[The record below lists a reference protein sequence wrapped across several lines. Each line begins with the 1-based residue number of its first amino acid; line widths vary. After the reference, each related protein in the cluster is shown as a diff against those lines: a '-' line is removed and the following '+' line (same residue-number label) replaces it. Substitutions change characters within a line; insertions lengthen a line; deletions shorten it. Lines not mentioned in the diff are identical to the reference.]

1 MEEMLTKCNLV
12 CMNDGQPTRR
22 NSSSV
27 IDLVLCSAG
36 LVQYSGE
43 CSTLSHEKIRSDHI
57 AIFFE
62 ADFDLTESGPS
73 IRVVRPIKKADWG
86 KWKEATESQFED
98 FKTQSS
104 GNFEEDYARFCE
116 LLQDTMDTVIPQKTV
131 KIRQH
136 AARPCWWNEEVKEAK
151 AEMNSC
157 QKKYKQRNTIQN
169 KDKLVEAESNLEEV
183 KEKAQDEWTDRLL
196 TSFESATSSKDR
208 WDIYRKLTEK
218 KEENTVLP
226 LVGGDGKPVFT
237 KENKCELLKE
247 VFFEGEHL
255 KDNSFDEDF
264 YKSTNEKCQRVKE
277 NLDLSEG
284 VTNFNMD
291 IVYEEVEA
299 AIQRLKAGKSPGPD
313 DMYPEL
319 FMNASENL
327 KKAILYIFN
336 SSWTAGQLPLE
347 WRCASVKFLRC
358 LGWML

>member
-1 MEEMLTKCNLV
+1 
-12 CMNDGQPTRR
+12 
-22 NSSSV
+22 
-27 IDLVLCSAG
+27 
-36 LVQYSGE
+36 
-43 CSTLSHEKIRSDHI
+43 
-57 AIFFE
+57 
-62 ADFDLTESGPS
+62 
-73 IRVVRPIKKADWG
+73 
-86 KWKEATESQFED
+86 
-98 FKTQSS
+98 
-104 GNFEEDYARFCE
+104 
-116 LLQDTMDTVIPQKTV
+116 
-131 KIRQH
+131 
-136 AARPCWWNEEVKEAK
+136 
-151 AEMNSC
+151 MNSC

-347 WRCASVKFLRC
+347 WRCASVKFLRKQGKTDYYSPSSYRPISLTSV
-358 LGWML
+358 LGKLMERIVLSRLEAYVEGKRLLDEEQQGFREFRCTSYAVLKLVQSIRDLWEKGEHCGVLHRLTKGIRLCVDGRADGEAGKVRY